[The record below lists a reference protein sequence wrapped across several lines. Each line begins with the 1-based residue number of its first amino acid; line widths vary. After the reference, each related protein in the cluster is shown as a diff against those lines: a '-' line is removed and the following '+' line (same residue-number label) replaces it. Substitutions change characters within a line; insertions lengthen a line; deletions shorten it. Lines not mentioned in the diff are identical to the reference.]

1 MPTQFFHRTD
11 HAVAQF
17 TGDLTFAP
25 AQLAPFEPDAPS
37 LAPLDTSVALG
48 EAPGDDGPSGRPG
61 RKRRRSWSVRSR
73 SRRIRRNGHASA
85 TSPESRP

>member
-1 MPTQFFHRTD
+1 MPTQSFHRTD

-25 AQLAPFEPDAPS
+25 AQLAPF
-37 LAPLDTSVALG
+37 DTSVALG
-48 EAPGDDGPSGRPG
+48 AAPGDDGPSGRPG
-61 RKRRRSWSVRSR
+61 RRRSWSVRSR